1 MFGTTLDFLLV
12 LLGFGLIVFI
22 HELGH
27 FVAARWAGIRV
38 MAFAVGFGPAILSFR
53 KGLGVQAGSSEREY
67 LRRQKERSASD
78 LSPTEYRLNALPFG
92 GYVKMLGQEDGN
104 PYAVSDASDS
114 FQSCKPWKRLVV
126 ISAGVVMNIIT
137 AAALFVCAFMVGMK
151 VEPAKVGAV
160 APGSPAALA
169 TALNAD
175 SAGVTRA
182 GLAPG
187 DSIIAI
193 NGSKPNSFSDLM
205 LATAM
210 AERDS
215 AIELL
220 VARRGNATPLNFI
233 IKPTVGAESGM
244 LELGIEPARSASVLS
259 ARNEQEASEMLAAF
273 ESLGL
278 KGLTP
283 GMTIESINGRPVTDG
298 SELFTALA
306 TSGGEAVTAVFRDGS
321 QSVTQTFVPRPEMQ
335 LDYLQR
341 ATRAVVPIDHLL
353 GLMPVMT
360 VGQTT
365 ERSEAA
371 GLRSGDI
378 FARLGNAQFPSIAEG
393 MAEIQARKGASI
405 AVTVLRKDEAGVFKE
420 IVLSDVGVNA
430 KGQIGFGV
438 GDTARDLALVSL
450 PLPSLNHPGTQ
461 TRFAPA
467 ASGVFTIPGA
477 RIVSID
483 GRPVANFADIRHALR
498 EATSPRAGGTY
509 AAGTKPTTV
518 EVRFRRPV
526 DGVLSEDAAIESLS
540 WPLNEEDVRAINSL
554 GWKSPISPGLFQTEE
569 ILLKATSPAEALG
582 MGFAETKRVMLTTY
596 MTFAR
601 LFQGTVKVEH
611 LKGPVGIA
619 HLGTLVA
626 GRGFIWLLFFLAL
639 ISVNLAVVN
648 FLPLPIVDGG
658 QFLFILWEQ
667 LRGKP
672 VPLAFQSAATLAGLA
687 LIGCV
692 FLIVTYNDIRNLLGF

>member
-104 PYAVSDASDS
+104 PYAVSEASDS

-137 AAALFVCAFMVGMK
+137 AAALFVCVFMVGMK

-244 LELGIEPARSASVLS
+244 LELGIEPARSASVLT
-259 ARNEQEASEMLAAF
+259 ARNEQEASEMVAAF

-306 TSGGEAVTAVFRDGS
+306 TSGGEAVTAVFKDGS
-321 QSVTQTFVPRPEMQ
+321 QSVTHTFVPRPEMQ

-405 AVTVLRKDEAGVFKE
+405 AVTVLRKDEAGAFKE
-420 IVLSDVGVNA
+420 IVLSDVSVNA

-509 AAGTKPTTV
+509 AAGTKPTMV

-526 DGVLSEDAAIESLS
+526 DGVLSEEAAIESLS
-540 WPLNEEDVRAINSL
+540 WRLNEEDVRAINSL

>member
-27 FVAARWAGIRV
+27 FLAARWAGIRV
-38 MAFAVGFGPAILSFR
+38 LAFAVGFGPAVLSFR
-53 KGLGVQAGSSEREY
+53 KGLGLQVGSSESEY
-67 LRRQKERSASD
+67 LRRQKARSATS

-126 ISAGVVMNIIT
+126 ISAGVVMNMIT
-137 AAALFVCAFMVGMK
+137 AAAIFVFVFMVGMK

-160 APGSPAALA
+160 APGSPAAL
-169 TALNAD
+169 TVALNAD
-175 SAGVTRA
+175 TSGITRP

-187 DSIIAI
+187 DVILAI
-193 NGSKPNSFSDLM
+193 NGHKPNSFSDLM
-205 LATAM
+205 VATAM
-210 AERDS
+210 AERD
-215 AIELL
+215 AAVELL
-220 VARRGNATPLNFI
+220 VARRGVSAPLNFI
-233 IKPTVGAESGM
+233 VKPTVSAETGM
-244 LELGIEPARSASVLS
+244 LELGVEPARSTQVMD
-259 ARNEQEASEMLAAF
+259 ARSEQEAAEMVKAF

-278 KGLTP
+278 RGLRP
-283 GMTIESINGRPVTDG
+283 GMRIDSINGRGVSDG
-298 SELFTALA
+298 AELFTAL
-306 TSGGEAVTAVFRDGS
+306 TSSAGQPVEAVFKDSTTTVS
-321 QSVTQTFVPRPEMQ
+321 QTFTPRPELQ
-335 LDYLQR
+335 LDYMQR

-353 GLMPVMT
+353 GLMPVMM

-378 FARLGNAQFPSIAEG
+378 FARLGNAQFPSVAEG
-393 MAEIQARKGASI
+393 MAEIQSRKGGPI
-405 AVTVLRKDEAGVFKE
+405 AVVVLRKDDQGALQE
-420 IVLSDVGVNA
+420 LTLPDVRVNA

-438 GDTARDLALVSL
+438 GDTARESALISV
-450 PLPSLNHPGTQ
+450 PLPALSHPGTQ

-467 ASGVFTIPGA
+467 AAGVFTIPGM
-477 RIVSID
+477 RIVSIG
-483 GRPVANFADIRHALR
+483 GRPVTTFEDLRHALR
-498 EATSPRAGGTY
+498 EATSQNVKGTDP
-509 AAGTKPTTV
+509 AMVHVG
-518 EVRFRRPV
+518 FRRPV
-526 DGVLSEDAAIESLS
+526 AGLPSEQGPVEELTWAVNAA
-540 WPLNEEDVRAINSL
+540 DVQALHGL
-554 GWKSPISPGLFQTEE
+554 GWKSPIGPGLFKTEE
-569 ILLKATSPAEALG
+569 FLLKAASPAEALG

-596 MTFAR
+596 LTFAR

-626 GRGFIWLLFFLAL
+626 GRGFIWLMFFLAL

-658 QFLFILWEQ
+658 QFLFILFEQ
-667 LRGKP
+667 IRGKP